1 MIDPRQFV
9 ESFSRGFKL
18 LTIIC
23 KSASPLS
30 LSELAKESHLSISTI
45 QRLSYTLL
53 QMGLVDRDLQ
63 TKKFKIGP
71 EMITLSFSVIDNLT
85 LKKVA
90 YPHMRKLSE
99 EIDEVVALAVLSG
112 TQVILVES
120 IKTRQILN
128 VNISGG
134 VSIPFH
140 ATASGKAM
148 LAFLPE
154 AKVET
159 ILGQTDLDK
168 FTDTTTTSLNAFKAL
183 LRKVKK
189 RGFATAVDEN
199 ILGLGAVAAP
209 IRGNDGDVLAAL
221 TVLVPTARVTKEKLV
236 GGYSQKV
243 VQTAER
249 ISFDMGYRHNSLE

>member
-1 MIDPRQFV
+1 
-9 ESFSRGFKL
+9 
-18 LTIIC
+18 
-23 KSASPLS
+23 
-30 LSELAKESHLSISTI
+30 
-45 QRLSYTLL
+45 
-53 QMGLVDRDLQ
+53 
-63 TKKFKIGP
+63 
-71 EMITLSFSVIDNLT
+71 MITLSFTVIDNLT

-112 TQVILVES
+112 TQVILIES
-120 IKTRQILN
+120 IKTQQILN
-128 VNISGG
+128 VNISEG

-154 AKVET
+154 SKMET
-159 ILGQTDLDK
+159 ILGQTDLNK
-168 FTDTTTTSLNAFKAL
+168 FTDTTTTSLNAFKSL

-199 ILGLGAVAAP
+199 IPGLGAVAAP
-209 IRGNDGDVLAAL
+209 VRGNDGDVLAAL
-221 TVLVPTARVTKEKLV
+221 TVLVPTARVTKDKLV
-236 GGYSQKV
+236 DAYSQKV

-249 ISFDMGYRHNSLE
+249 ISFDMGYRHIITE